1 MVTLGGQFRAGEQV
15 RNHVRGC
22 HRRDLRRGADWPRIN
37 SFCLHYQIR
46 VFPFLAISNGA
57 VFSRVAG
64 AMRLFS
70 VDFPAS
76 VAVCKLVGCKHKTK
90 RLPHRTSG
98 LQFGTCNT
106 CYPQVDCKFAPNNLP
121 GSRSSHTPQ
130 VAGGPAT
137 SYATSTRV
145 GLRGLFSVAHNRMC
159 SVLRGFG
166 DRDRMAGVFS
176 RVPKI

>member
-22 HRRDLRRGADWPRIN
+22 HRRDLRRRLIGQGSIPFA
-37 SFCLHYQIR
+37 CLHYQIR

-64 AMRLFS
+64 ATRFFS
-70 VDFPAS
+70 VDPAS

-121 GSRSSHTPQ
+121 GSRSSHTP
-130 VAGGPAT
+130 GW
-137 SYATSTRV
+137 
-145 GLRGLFSVAHNRMC
+145 RGALLPLTPL
-159 SVLRGFG
+159 VLGW
-166 DRDRMAGVFS
+166 ACAVFFQ
-176 RVPKI
+176 